1 MNIKYRTE
9 DLKMFHGRKIVDE
22 LEKSDGFT
30 YMRMFYSQFTTLFTL
45 LNTSNT
51 EVMFLNVI

>member
-1 MNIKYRTE
+1 ME

-22 LEKSDGFT
+22 LEKSDRFT
-30 YMRMFYSQFTTLFTL
+30 YMRMFYSQFTTMFTL

-51 EVMFLNVI
+51 KVMFLSVI